1 MLGQFEE
8 AYKDLAKA
16 CQIDYDDDANEM
28 MKEVKERVS
37 TFKTIQFLFVPVW
50 YRGPV
55 NH

>member
-37 TFKTIQFLFVPVW
+37 TLKTIWFIFVPVR
-50 YRGPV
+50 YSSHV
-55 NH
+55 KK